1 MVNKVFLIGRVG
13 NTPDIVATGSGM
25 PIAKFSFATAEKH
38 DGKEF
43 TEWHRVVAFGKIAEV
58 VQKCVHKGDAL
69 FVEGKIHY
77 EEYTDKNG
85 EKKYSTSITC
95 NGLRN
100 LSPKGDDATPSQP
113 AQPTQGYNPS
123 PDPWDM

>member
-1 MVNKVFLIGRVG
+1 MVNKLILIGRVG
-13 NTPDIVATGSGM
+13 NTPEIVTTGSGM
-25 PIAKFSFATAEKH
+25 LIAKFSLATSDKH

-58 VQKCVHKGDAL
+58 VQKYVHKGDQL
-69 FVEGKIHY
+69 FVEGKVHY

-100 LSPKGDDATPSQP
+100 LTPKPDEVVPSE
-113 AQPTQGYNPS
+113 PTQGYNPT
-123 PDPWDM
+123 PAPWEM

>member
-25 PIAKFSFATAEKH
+25 PIAKFSFATSEKH

-113 AQPTQGYNPS
+113 AQPAQGYNPS